1 MKRITIKISTY
12 PEGKEFRGI
21 YLNGSLVST
30 ELEYSTNLVNTL
42 MSSAYNF
49 KTIFGDMGTKLISVL
64 AETNDV
70 NQVQLRYN
78 NVSKNINLPYST
90 NTMAS
95 SITLDMT
102 GLIPV
107 GYTFDGYYDNNDL
120 LTSNL
125 SYTIP
130 IDFESSG
137 AINITIKTTP
147 HVVLRVTNNSSYSIY
162 AENSLIIESNYKD
175 LLYNS
180 LGSNITIATF
190 SSIATDEENSNF
202 NFTLDG
208 NRYGFPIA
216 ISNGS
221 SYDLLFDLNKG
232 EGRVLTPIGSDGDF
246 TLYLT
251 TVTASASEKL
261 IRAFRYKGSALN
273 VSGENKTTAPELNI
287 ETQYPVRY
295 YLGTKKGS
303 VTGNVGG
310 AIGANIK
317 MSSPGFALSTWSSY
331 TSHSDFIV
339 SESVFNSTSL
349 RSQNVMG
356 VTLGT
361 NTTYNLQVEVSPNT
375 SGVAITLTSA
385 SLVYENGDIVKHTSI
400 GDNTVTFSNVKN
412 PNTAGN
418 DRAMLIIQASTNA
431 LPVTYNFSAEAAA
444 ITGLMIAGSTRTLPY
459 TTNTTSALAINA
471 ADAIPLG
478 YGYDGIYK
486 NGSRVSTALSYTL
499 PYEYSSSA
507 VSIQIRT
514 TPWVLGSLQLT
525 LPSSSP
531 DYNQGNLSQAVG
543 SSSLPR
549 VRVLVNGSWKE
560 TNLEAIQSG
569 ANAFEIKDFSPA
581 SPTTGGITIISTSAS
596 YWPAAKGVT
605 VPTQL
610 KGITTPTDFD
620 GAPIPASISGTNVT
634 LSTTVFPSH
643 SGVPGQDY
651 HFTINANIPAV
662 SGEVPAALGQINV
675 NFNSNS
681 TYIKIG
687 TLEGA
692 GSGVTATVNTTP
704 ILTIDGSNEIN
715 NTAFDIEEDTFIGYL
730 PVNNQL
736 GAGTVIISTGTD
748 SQAWYTVSSASLK
761 HSNGTVVQLSV
772 SSNYITIPHTT
783 VSAGR
788 VVSINIEGSFVY
800 QTKSLKVNAESTDIK
815 QIKVDGSTQNLPYS
829 KSLSAEDFG

>member
-1 MKRITIKISTY
+1 MKSITIKISTY

-125 SYTIP
+125 SYTVP
-130 IDFESSG
+130 IDFESSEP
-137 AINITIKTTP
+137 INITIKTTP
-147 HVVLRVTNNSSYSIY
+147 YVVVPVQASLFNLSGWSININGEPFTENSTNVLYNSLNTNVVIGSLTSLNTAFTLYEGGSPLAYSRPIAISGSSYSISG
-162 AENSLIIESNYKD
+162 AD
-175 LLYNS
+175 
-180 LGSNITIATF
+180 
-190 SSIATDEENSNF
+190 DM
-202 NFTLDG
+202 
-208 NRYGFPIA
+208 
-216 ISNGS
+216 
-221 SYDLLFDLNKG
+221 
-232 EGRVLTPIGSDGDF
+232 GSDTNNVHYF
-246 TLYLT
+246 I
-251 TVTASASEKL
+251 SAVGG
-261 IRAFRYKGSALN
+261 GSKNINYTGSPLS
-273 VSGENKTTAPELNI
+273 VSGENKTTAPDLSITNSE
-287 ETQYPVRY
+287 EYATY

-303 VTGNVGG
+303 ITGNVGG
-310 AIGANIK
+310 SIIANIEA
-317 MSSPGFALSTWSSY
+317 SAPSFALSSWSSY
-331 TSHSDFIV
+331 GSTENFVV
-339 SESVFNSTSL
+339 SESEFSSAAAAEKNA
-349 RSQNVMG
+349 
-356 VTLGT
+356 LGIVLSS
-361 NTTYNLQVEVSPNT
+361 NASYELQVDVSPQT
-375 SGVAITLTSA
+375 EGVGLTLSSA
-385 SLVYENGDIVKHTSI
+385 SIVYQSGGVIKHSSI
-400 GDNTVTFSNVKN
+400 SGNTITFNIGPDSGSTGK
-412 PNTAGN
+412 
-418 DRAMLIIQASTNA
+418 AMLIIQASTNA

-444 ITGLMIAGSTRTLPY
+444 ITELMIAGSTRTLPY

-471 ADAIPLG
+471 TDAIPLG

-514 TPWVLGSLQLT
+514 TPWVLGNLQLT

-549 VRVLVNGSWKE
+549 VRVLTGGNWKE

-581 SPTTGGITIISTSAS
+581 SSTTGGITIISTSAS

-610 KGITTPTDFD
+610 KGKTTPADFD
-620 GAPIPASISGTNVT
+620 GAPIPASVSGNNVT
-634 LSTTVFPSH
+634 LSTTVFPRYN
-643 SGVPGQDY
+643 GVPGQDY

-662 SGEVPAALGQINV
+662 SGETPAALGQINV

-704 ILTIDGSNEIN
+704 ILTIDGRNEIN
-715 NTAFDIEEDTFIGYL
+715 GTAFDIEEDTFIGYL
-730 PVNNQL
+730 PVNNQV

-772 SSNYITIPHTT
+772 SSNYITIPQTT
-783 VSAGR
+783 VSAGKA
-788 VVSINIEGSFVY
+788 VSINIEGSFVY
-800 QTKSLKVNAESTDIK
+800 QTKSLKVSAESTDIK
-815 QIKVDGSTQNLPYS
+815 QIKVDGATQNLPYNR
-829 KSLSAEDFG
+829 SLSAEDFG

>member
-1 MKRITIKISTY
+1 MKSITIKISTY

-49 KTIFGDMGTKLISVL
+49 KTVFGDMGTKLISVL

-125 SYTIP
+125 SYTVP
-130 IDFESSG
+130 IDFESSEP
-137 AINITIKTTP
+137 INITIKTTP
-147 HVVLRVTNNSSYSIY
+147 YVVVPVQASLFNLSGWSIYINGEPFTENSTNVLYNSLNTNVVIGSLTSLNTAFTLYSDGSPVAFSRPIAISGSSYSISG
-162 AENSLIIESNYKD
+162 AD
-175 LLYNS
+175 
-180 LGSNITIATF
+180 
-190 SSIATDEENSNF
+190 DM
-202 NFTLDG
+202 
-208 NRYGFPIA
+208 
-216 ISNGS
+216 
-221 SYDLLFDLNKG
+221 
-232 EGRVLTPIGSDGDF
+232 GSDTNNVHYF
-246 TLYLT
+246 IS
-251 TVTASASEKL
+251 TVGG
-261 IRAFRYKGSALN
+261 GSKNINYTGSPLS
-273 VSGENKTTAPELNI
+273 VSGENKTTAPDLSITNSE
-287 ETQYPVRY
+287 EYVKY

-303 VTGNVGG
+303 ITGNVGG
-310 AIGANIK
+310 SIIANIK
-317 MSSPGFALSTWSSY
+317 ASAPSFALSSWSSY
-331 TSHSDFIV
+331 GSTENFVV
-339 SESVFNSTSL
+339 SESEYGSAAVVEKNA
-349 RSQNVMG
+349 
-356 VTLGT
+356 LGIVLSS
-361 NTTYNLQVEVSPNT
+361 NASYELQVDVSPQT
-375 SGVAITLTSA
+375 EGVGLTLSSA
-385 SLVYENGDIVKHTSI
+385 SIVYQSGGVIKHSSI
-400 GDNTVTFSNVKN
+400 SGNTITFNIGPDSGSNYGK
-412 PNTAGN
+412 
-418 DRAMLIIQASTNA
+418 AMLIIQASTNA

-444 ITGLMIAGSTRTLPY
+444 ITELMIAGSTRTLPY

-471 ADAIPLG
+471 TDAIPLG

-507 VSIQIRT
+507 VNIQIRT
-514 TPWVLGSLQLT
+514 TPWVLGNLQLT

-549 VRVLVNGSWKE
+549 VRVLVSGSWKE

-569 ANAFEIKDFSPA
+569 ANAFEIKDLSPA

-610 KGITTPTDFD
+610 KGITTPADFD
-620 GAPIPASISGTNVT
+620 GAPIPASVSGSNVT
-634 LSTTVFPSH
+634 LSTTVFPRH

-715 NTAFDIEEDTFIGYL
+715 STAFDIEEDTFIGYL
-730 PVNNQL
+730 PVNNQV

-772 SSNYITIPHTT
+772 SSNYITIPQTT

-800 QTKSLKVNAESTDIK
+800 QTKSLKVSAESTDIK

>member
-1 MKRITIKISTY
+1 MKSITIKISTY

-49 KTIFGDMGTKLISVL
+49 KTVFGDMGTKLIYVL

-78 NVSKNINLPYST
+78 NVSRNINLPYST

-107 GYTFDGYYDNNDL
+107 GYTFDGYYDNSEL

-125 SYTIP
+125 SYTVP
-130 IDFESSG
+130 IDFESSEP
-137 AINITIKTTP
+137 INITIKTTP
-147 HVVLRVTNNSSYSIY
+147 HVVVPVTASLFNSSGWSIYINGESFTGTSTNVLYNSLNTNVAIGSLTSLDTAFTLYDGGSPVAYSRPITISGSSYSISG
-162 AENSLIIESNYKD
+162 ADDMGSKDDLHFFIAGVGGGPKNINYT
-175 LLYNS
+175 
-180 LGSNITIATF
+180 GSPL
-190 SSIATDEENSNF
+190 S
-202 NFTLDG
+202 
-208 NRYGFPIA
+208 
-216 ISNGS
+216 
-221 SYDLLFDLNKG
+221 
-232 EGRVLTPIGSDGDF
+232 
-246 TLYLT
+246 
-251 TVTASASEKL
+251 
-261 IRAFRYKGSALN
+261 
-273 VSGENKTTAPELNI
+273 VSGENKTTALELNI
-287 ETQYPVRY
+287 TNSEEYTRF
-295 YLGTKKGS
+295 YLGTRNGNI
-303 VTGNVGG
+303 TGNVGET
-310 AIGANIK
+310 IIANIEA
-317 MSSPGFALSTWSSY
+317 SAPSVALSSWSSY
-331 TSHSDFIV
+331 GSTENFIV
-339 SESVFNSTSL
+339 SESEYSSPTLVEKNAL
-349 RSQNVMG
+349 G
-356 VTLGT
+356 VVLSS
-361 NTTYNLQVEVSPNT
+361 NLSYKFQVDVSPQTEGVGLTLSSATIVYQSGAVIKHSSISGNT
-375 SGVAITLTSA
+375 IT
-385 SLVYENGDIVKHTSI
+385 
-400 GDNTVTFSNVKN
+400 FNV
-412 PNTAGN
+412 GN
-418 DRAMLIIQASTNA
+418 ADGANYGKAMILIQASTNA
-431 LPVTYNFSAEAAA
+431 LPVTYNFSAEATA

-471 ADAIPLG
+471 TNAIPLG

-514 TPWVLGSLQLT
+514 TPWVLGNLQLT

-531 DYNQGNLSQAVG
+531 DYNQGNLSQVVG

-549 VRVLVNGSWKE
+549 VRVLTGGNWKE

-569 ANAFEIKDFSPA
+569 ANAFEIEDFSPA

-610 KGITTPTDFD
+610 KGKTTPADFD
-620 GAPIPASISGTNVT
+620 GAPIPASVSGSNVT
-634 LSTTVFPSH
+634 LSTTVFPRYN
-643 SGVPGQDY
+643 GVPGQDY

-715 NTAFDIEEDTFIGYL
+715 GTAFDIEEDTFIGYL
-730 PVNNQL
+730 PVNNQV

-772 SSNYITIPHTT
+772 SSNYITIPQTT
-783 VSAGR
+783 VSAGKA
-788 VVSINIEGSFVY
+788 VSINIEGSFVY
-800 QTKSLKVNAESTDIK
+800 QTKSLKVSAESTDIK
-815 QIKVDGSTQNLPYS
+815 QIKVDGATQNLPYNR
-829 KSLSAEDFG
+829 SLSAEDFG

>member
-1 MKRITIKISTY
+1 MKSITIKISTY

-125 SYTIP
+125 SYTVP
-130 IDFESSG
+130 IDFESSEP
-137 AINITIKTTP
+137 INITIKTTP
-147 HVVLRVTNNSSYSIY
+147 YVVVPVQASLFNLSGWRININGEPFTENSTNVLYNSLNTNVAIGSLTSLNTAFTLYDGGSPLAYSRPIAISGSSYSISG
-162 AENSLIIESNYKD
+162 AD
-175 LLYNS
+175 
-180 LGSNITIATF
+180 
-190 SSIATDEENSNF
+190 DM
-202 NFTLDG
+202 
-208 NRYGFPIA
+208 
-216 ISNGS
+216 
-221 SYDLLFDLNKG
+221 
-232 EGRVLTPIGSDGDF
+232 GSDTNNVHYF
-246 TLYLT
+246 I
-251 TVTASASEKL
+251 SAVGG
-261 IRAFRYKGSALN
+261 GSKNINYTGSPLS
-273 VSGENKTTAPELNI
+273 VSGENKTTAPDLSITNSE
-287 ETQYPVRY
+287 EYVTY

-303 VTGNVGG
+303 ITGNVGG
-310 AIGANIK
+310 SIIANIET
-317 MSSPGFALSTWSSY
+317 SAPSFALSSWSSY
-331 TSHSDFIV
+331 GSTENFVV
-339 SESVFNSTSL
+339 SESEFSSAAAAEKNA
-349 RSQNVMG
+349 
-356 VTLGT
+356 LGIVLSS
-361 NTTYNLQVEVSPNT
+361 NASYELQVDVSPQT
-375 SGVAITLTSA
+375 EGVGLTLSSA
-385 SLVYENGDIVKHTSI
+385 SIVYQSGEVIKHSSI
-400 GDNTVTFSNVKN
+400 SGNIITFNIDPDSGSNSGK
-412 PNTAGN
+412 
-418 DRAMLIIQASTNA
+418 AMLIIQASTNA
-431 LPVTYNFSAEAAA
+431 LPVTYNFSAEAAT
-444 ITGLMIAGSTRTLPY
+444 ITELMIAGSTRTLPY

-471 ADAIPLG
+471 TDAIPLG

-507 VSIQIRT
+507 VNIQIRT
-514 TPWVLGSLQLT
+514 TPWVLGNLQLT

-549 VRVLVNGSWKE
+549 VRVLVSGSWKE

-569 ANAFEIKDFSPA
+569 ANAFEIKDLSPA

-610 KGITTPTDFD
+610 KGKTTPADFD
-620 GAPIPASISGTNVT
+620 GAPIPASVSGNNVT
-634 LSTTVFPSH
+634 LSTTVFPRYN
-643 SGVPGQDY
+643 GVPGQDY

-662 SGEVPAALGQINV
+662 SGETPAALGQINV

-715 NTAFDIEEDTFIGYL
+715 GTAFDIEEDTFIGYL
-730 PVNNQL
+730 PVNNQV

-772 SSNYITIPHTT
+772 SSNYITIPQTT
-783 VSAGR
+783 VSAGK

-800 QTKSLKVNAESTDIK
+800 QTKSLKVSAESTDIK
-815 QIKVDGSTQNLPYS
+815 QIKVDGATQNLPYNR
-829 KSLSAEDFG
+829 SLSAEDFG